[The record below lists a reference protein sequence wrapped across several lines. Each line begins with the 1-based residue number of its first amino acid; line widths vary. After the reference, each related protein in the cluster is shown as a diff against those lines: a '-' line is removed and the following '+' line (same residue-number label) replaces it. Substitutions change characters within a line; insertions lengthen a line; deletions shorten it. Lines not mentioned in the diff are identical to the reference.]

1 MAGSEPKGGGAR
13 RMLGAIWS
21 YRAFVIVTAVI
32 VLSYFYLS
40 YIFTV
45 VNRAS
50 SDGCDPSVGVEV
62 SLLWFDELKIKCRA
76 MSANEVGD
84 YFAGLMSLLA
94 TFWLIV
100 AFIWQAMELSFQ
112 REEFRKSN
120 AIAMARVSNE
130 DILRKLEL
138 RDALVAK
145 LEKTVIE
152 KLRCMSVLS
161 GSPKDLENK
170 SMICLRLTAEE
181 SVELYR
187 DAVHDDSDQK
197 IFAELEAAHR
207 SGMQQLAAIDAI
219 ESDEALSESKA
230 LFD

>member
-1 MAGSEPKGGGAR
+1 MVGGDPDDVGLR
-13 RMLGAIWS
+13 KTLGLIWS
-21 YRAFVIVTAVI
+21 YRALVIVVAVI

-40 YIFTV
+40 YIFTI
-45 VNRAS
+45 VNKAS
-50 SDGCDPSVGVEV
+50 SEGCDPSVGVQV
-62 SLLWFDELKIKCRA
+62 SLLWFDELTIKCGA
-76 MSANEVGD
+76 MSPNEVGD
-84 YFAGLMSLLA
+84 YFAGLVSLLA

-120 AIAMARVSNE
+120 AIALARVSNE

-145 LEKTVIE
+145 LEKTAVE

-161 GSPKDLENK
+161 GTPKLLENN
-170 SMICLRLTAEE
+170 SMSCLRSTAEE

-187 DAVHDDSDQK
+187 GAVHDDSSQQT
-197 IFAELEAAHR
+197 FGELEAAHR
-207 SGMQQLAAIDAI
+207 SGIRQLAAIDAI
-219 ESDEALSESKA
+219 EGDEALSESKA

>member
-1 MAGSEPKGGGAR
+1 MADGITENGGVKR
-13 RMLGAIWS
+13 TLGLIWS
-21 YRAFVIVTAVI
+21 YRAFVIVAAVI

-45 VNRAS
+45 VNKAS
-50 SDGCDPSVGVEV
+50 SGGCDPSVGVQV
-62 SLLWFDELKIKCRA
+62 SLLWFDELKIKCGA

-120 AIAMARVSNE
+120 AIALARVSNE
-130 DILRKLEL
+130 DILRKLEF

-145 LEKTVIE
+145 LEKTVVE
-152 KLRCMSVLS
+152 KLRCMSILS
-161 GSPKDLENK
+161 GTPKLLENK
-170 SMICLRLTAEE
+170 SMSCLRLTAEE
-181 SVELYR
+181 SVEIYR
-187 DAVHDDSDQK
+187 DAVHDAVGQK
-197 IFAELEAAHR
+197 TFAELEAAHR
-207 SGMQQLAAIDAI
+207 SGIRQLAAIDAI
-219 ESDEALSESKA
+219 ENDESLSDSKA
-230 LFD
+230 LFG